1 MDVQEEPAF
10 LMPNENRAQNMIEN
24 KIKQAQGK
32 YHMYYVK
39 QKVFYLKKQNFCV
52 FLKSWSIKVHIH
64 DRIILTSYL
73 PGKLKVKSVVS
84 MGFNFTTRVLTTTA
98 TAIMAAKGLVVT
110 IILDCRWFI

>member
-39 QKVFYLKKQNFCV
+39 QKVFYLKKENFLRV
-52 FLKSWSIKVHIH
+52 SEELEYKSAH
-64 DRIILTSYL
+64 T
-73 PGKLKVKSVVS
+73 
-84 MGFNFTTRVLTTTA
+84 
-98 TAIMAAKGLVVT
+98 
-110 IILDCRWFI
+110 